1 MKISHRL
8 GALSALSGL
17 SLALV
22 AGVSW
27 YAVTSIQSDL
37 QGLTARAGPLQTKT
51 YELQERTER
60 LMGGLLRLSLVHNP
74 DDAAKAGAVLAQDIQ
89 AVERLRGE
97 IAVLDPKA
105 PRDGVDFKAAQAEI
119 GAAVDRRLADDAAY
133 RRESDSARAALSHAE
148 VAVGRTRQAVQ
159 QIGVEAGQAADKAQD
174 ASRRL
179 AGTIRL
185 LLSAQSRLRE
195 VVVAVSEVDL
205 ASNRFRLGPIK
216 DKFKSPIDS
225 IQALQVEAGGDDVL
239 KEVRQAAAAMYD
251 AATRDGTGLLALRAA
266 VLAKV
271 PDAEAA
277 YARQRKAIVEP
288 VEQQVAR
295 LNATLDNTE
304 AQAAKQRYVLE
315 AALRLRNEPGG
326 VVNTSEEVSL
336 AIRDMAGQLR
346 GLMLASSADETQ
358 ALQDG
363 LKKAGR
369 RHRQH
374 ARRPREDGPPAAGR
388 AGG

>member
-119 GAAVDRRLADDAAY
+119 GAAVDRRLADDAA
-133 RRESDSARAALSHAE
+133 
-148 VAVGRTRQAVQ
+148 
-159 QIGVEAGQAADKAQD
+159 
-174 ASRRL
+174 
-179 AGTIRL
+179 
-185 LLSAQSRLRE
+185 
-195 VVVAVSEVDL
+195 
-205 ASNRFRLGPIK
+205 
-216 DKFKSPIDS
+216 
-225 IQALQVEAGGDDVL
+225 
-239 KEVRQAAAAMYD
+239 
-251 AATRDGTGLLALRAA
+251 
-266 VLAKV
+266 
-271 PDAEAA
+271 
-277 YARQRKAIVEP
+277 
-288 VEQQVAR
+288 
-295 LNATLDNTE
+295 
-304 AQAAKQRYVLE
+304 
-315 AALRLRNEPGG
+315 
-326 VVNTSEEVSL
+326 
-336 AIRDMAGQLR
+336 
-346 GLMLASSADETQ
+346 
-358 ALQDG
+358 
-363 LKKAGR
+363 
-369 RHRQH
+369 
-374 ARRPREDGPPAAGR
+374 
-388 AGG
+388 